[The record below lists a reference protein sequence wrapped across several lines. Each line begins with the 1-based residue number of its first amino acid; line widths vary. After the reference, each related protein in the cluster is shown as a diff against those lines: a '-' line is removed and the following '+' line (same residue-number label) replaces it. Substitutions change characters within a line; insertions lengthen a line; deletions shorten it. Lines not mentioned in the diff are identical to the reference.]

1 MAVDASVKHLEFSN
15 EGFLVSNY
23 SDGVFVSWSINGQV
37 IRHSRLR
44 NDSINS
50 MKINTEGNFLIM
62 GGQSGEVRVWDAFN
76 LEPLRT
82 FPQCDTSINDLA
94 LTHDQKYII
103 TAMQSG
109 SVVAFRVDFNK
120 FKDVLH

>member
-1 MAVDASVKHLEFSN
+1 MSYLLLYAL
-15 EGFLVSNY
+15 Y
-23 SDGVFVSWSINGQV
+23 SDGVFVSWSINGRV
-37 IRHSRLR
+37 ISHQRLK
-44 NDSINS
+44 NDVINS
-50 MKINTEGNFLIM
+50 MKVNTEGNFLIM
-62 GGQSGEVRVWDAFN
+62 GGKSGEVRVWDAFN

-109 SVVAFRVDFNK
+109 SVVAFRVNFSK
-120 FKDVLH
+120 FKDV